1 MLLLAAALLLCQDP
15 AQVRKLARAGDKEAQ
30 WQAVQLAA
38 QGKLKGISR
47 QQAEQWR
54 RQAAERGVAQAR
66 YELGLALLDA
76 TAAEDEPRRFEGL
89 AWLALAAEQKLPIA
103 LKRWEMVVEQ
113 LGAKNWKWSN
123 KRRSRSSS
131 LQFNPKNCSSMKVG
145 CGFCVKFLIVIV
157 IRVGISPP
165 P

>member
-113 LGAKNWKWSN
+113 LGGEELEMVEQKAK
-123 KRRSRSSS
+123 S
-131 LQFNPKNCSSMKVG
+131 LRLLAVQPPKIAVQ
-145 CGFCVKFLIVIV
+145 
-157 IRVGISPP
+157 
-165 P
+165 

>member
-113 LGAKNWKWSN
+113 LGGEELEMVEQKAK
-123 KRRSRSSS
+123 S
-131 LQFNPKNCSSMKVG
+131 LQLLAVQPPKIAVQ
-145 CGFCVKFLIVIV
+145 
-157 IRVGISPP
+157 
-165 P
+165 

>member
-38 QGKLKGISR
+38 QGKLKGVSR

-89 AWLALAAEQKLPIA
+89 AWLALAAEQKWPLA
-103 LKRWEMVVEQ
+103 VKRWEMVVEQ
-113 LGAKNWKWSN
+113 LGGEELEMVEQKAK
-123 KRRSRSSS
+123 S
-131 LQFNPKNCSSMKVG
+131 LRLLAVQPSKIAVQ
-145 CGFCVKFLIVIV
+145 
-157 IRVGISPP
+157 
-165 P
+165 